1 MTMIKTPDTV
11 VLIPAYQPGEPLLP
25 LLKAFAG
32 AGCRIVLVDD
42 GSGSTF
48 REIFKNVPEGTRVL
62 THEKNLGKG
71 EALKTGLAYIRDHFE
86 KDTVIVTADADG
98 QHRVEDAMKI
108 CRAAAACPG
117 ALVLG
122 SRTFEGSVPLR
133 SRLGNA
139 MTRIAFRL
147 SAGLRVRDTQTG
159 LRAFHIN
166 LLPRM
171 LEIEGSRY
179 EYEMNVLLSF
189 ARAGVPILE
198 EEIPTIYIDG
208 NASSHFD
215 TVRDS
220 FRVFREILRF
230 SASSLTGFAVD
241 YLLYSLLLL
250 LTGSLPLSNVGARM
264 VSASV
269 NYSLNRNFVFRH
281 REGFAR
287 SAFSYF
293 LLAAVILFF
302 NTLVLEFL
310 VTHLG
315 AGRMAAKLI
324 TELFFFII
332 SWSVQR
338 TFIFKKGNKN
348 NDRENKTRSR
358 CPAL

>member
-1 MTMIKTPDTV
+1 MTMIKTPETV
-11 VLIPAYQPGEPLLP
+11 VLIPAYRPGEILLP
-25 LLKAFAG
+25 LLQKFAG

-42 GSGSTF
+42 GSGSAY
-48 REIFKNVPEGTRVL
+48 REIFENVPEGTFVL
-62 THEKNLGKG
+62 THEKNRGKG
-71 EALKTGLAYIRDHFE
+71 EALKTGLAYIRDHFG

-133 SRLGNA
+133 SRLGNT
-139 MTRIAFRL
+139 MTRIACRL

-159 LRAFHIN
+159 LRAFHIS

-189 ARAGVPILE
+189 ARAGIPIRE
-198 EEIPTIYIDG
+198 EEIATIYIDD

-230 SASSLTGFAVD
+230 SASSLAGFAVD

-250 LTGSLPLSNVGARM
+250 LTGSLPLSNVGARV

-269 NYSLNRNFVFRH
+269 NYSLNRNFVFKH
-281 REGFAR
+281 RGAVAR

-310 VTHLG
+310 VTRLG
-315 AGRMAAKLI
+315 AGRMAAKLL

-338 TFIFKKGNKN
+338 TLVFWKGDKN
-348 NDRENKTRSR
+348 DDRENKTRSR

>member
-1 MTMIKTPDTV
+1 MNTPKEKISV
-11 VLIPAYQPGEPLLP
+11 VSPVYRGE
-25 LLKAFAG
+25 KM
-32 AGCRIVLVDD
+32 VSELV
-42 GSGSTF
+42 
-48 REIFKNVPEGTRVL
+48 RRNV
-62 THEKNLGKG
+62 
-71 EALKTGLAYIRDHFE
+71 EALSAITDDYEIILVNDASPDDSWAAIEAECQKNPRVKGLNLSRNF
-86 KDTVIVTADADG
+86 G
-98 QHRVEDAMKI
+98 QHYAI
-108 CRAAAACPG
+108 
-117 ALVLG
+117 
-122 SRTFEGSVPLR
+122 T
-133 SRLGNA
+133 
-139 MTRIAFRL
+139 
-147 SAGLRVRDTQTG
+147 AGLSYATG
-159 LRAFHIN
+159 EWMVVMDCDLQDPPS

-230 SASSLTGFAVD
+230 SASSLAGFATD

-250 LTGSLPLSNVGARM
+250 LTGSLALSNVGARM

-281 REGFAR
+281 RGNMAR

-293 LLAAVILFF
+293 LLAAVILIF
-302 NTLVLEFL
+302 NTLVLELL
-310 VTHLG
+310 VTRLG
-315 AGRMAAKLI
+315 AGRMAAKLL

-332 SWSVQR
+332 SWSIQR
-338 TFIFKKGNKN
+338 TFIFRKGDKN
-348 NDRENKTRSR
+348 NDNENKTRSR